1 MALNQQL
8 YFMSKYKYYFK
19 KPKSEIAKDIL
30 KGLAISGA
38 VCVAAAS
45 PYCGLN
51 IIKGFKNNRTYP
63 KRKTYDAFYN
73 LRRYGYVDF
82 EKVNNQLYVHL
93 TEQGKKTAG
102 RLQIDALTINK
113 PKKWDKKWRLV
124 IFDIA
129 HLKRIK
135 RELFRGKLKE
145 LGFHRLQKS
154 VWVCPYDCID
164 EIDVL
169 REFFGLN
176 KTEVRLISAE
186 NIEDSQFLEK

>member
-1 MALNQQL
+1 MG
-8 YFMSKYKYYFK
+8 KYKYYFK
-19 KPKSEIAKDIL
+19 KPRSEIAKDIL
-30 KGLAISGA
+30 KGLTISGA
-38 VCVAAAS
+38 VAVAATS
-45 PYCGLN
+45 PYFGLN
-51 IIKGFKNNRTYP
+51 ILRAIKNNKKYK
-63 KRKTYDAFYN
+63 KRQTYDAFYN
-73 LRRYGYVDF
+73 LRRHGYLDF

-186 NIEDSQFLEK
+186 NIEDSQFLEKIFSL